1 MEEQTDK
8 ELYDMGEHFKEEHNR
23 LTNELRKKETKIREL
38 KKIIIVNYSLS
49 RIIDE
54 ALGECHLDGVYHIQH
69 LVDVMRL
76 KNSQF
81 LDNLVFEES
90 SDEEEDD

>member
-38 KKIIIVNYSLS
+38 KKIIIVNYALS
-49 RIIDE
+49 RVIDE
-54 ALGECHLDGVYHIQH
+54 ALTECDLSGVYHLQH

-81 LDNLVFEES
+81 LDNLVFEET
-90 SDEEEDD
+90 SDEEDD